1 MKLTEE
7 NKITKFDF
15 EEFEIEGMNGTFYI
29 NDLTY
34 DSWCEYKPDEVYD
47 DYVCY
52 VGMVDYDIDYL
63 NENDEL
69 IKVEL
74 DKAFVECNLT
84 REIEETI
91 DWNKFISDNYE
102 Q

>member
-1 MKLTEE
+1 MKLTKH

-15 EEFEIEGMNGTFYI
+15 EEFTIEGFDGTFYI

-34 DSWCEYKPDEVYD
+34 DTWCDYEPDEVYD
-47 DYVCY
+47 DYVCH
-52 VGMVDYDIDYL
+52 VGMVDYDIQYQDQDD
-63 NENDEL
+63 NM

-74 DKAFVECNLT
+74 DKAFVEGNLT
-84 REIEETI
+84 IAVEETI

-102 Q
+102 K

>member
-1 MKLTEE
+1 MKLTAD

-15 EEFEIEGMNGTFYI
+15 EEFQIEGINGTFYI

-47 DYVCY
+47 DWVCY
-52 VGMVDYDIDYL
+52 LVMVAYDIDYL
-63 NENDEL
+63 NEDDEL

-74 DKAFVECNLT
+74 DNGFVEGNLT
-84 REIEETI
+84 LEIEQTI

-102 Q
+102 K

>member
-1 MKLTEE
+1 MKLTED
-7 NKITKFDF
+7 NKIIKFNF
-15 EEFEIEGMNGTFYI
+15 EQFEIEGMNGTFYI

-63 NENDEL
+63 NEDDEL

>member
-1 MKLTEE
+1 MKLTED
-7 NKITKFDF
+7 NKIIKFNF
-15 EEFEIEGMNGTFYI
+15 EQFEIEGMNGTFYI

>member
-1 MKLTEE
+1 MKLTAE

-34 DSWCEYKPDEVYD
+34 DSWCEYKPDDVYD
-47 DYVCY
+47 DWVCY

-63 NENDEL
+63 NEDDEL

-74 DKAFVECNLT
+74 DKAFVEGNLT
-84 REIEETI
+84 NAIEETI
-91 DWNKFISDNYE
+91 DWNQFISDNYE